1 MALKKVEINQD
12 ALKSIEKNGINIK
25 SLTNDEF
32 SSKINEYIIKGA
44 ERIEISKENL
54 LLLEGISILAKKF
67 DKEAVIDDLLNKKL
81 KEIYI
86 HLAETL

>member
-1 MALKKVEINQD
+1 MALRKVEINQD

-67 DKEAVIDDLLNKKL
+67 DKEAVIDELLNKKL

>member
-1 MALKKVEINQD
+1 MELKKVEINQD

-67 DKEAVIDDLLNKKL
+67 DKEAVIDELLNKKL

>member
-1 MALKKVEINQD
+1 MALKKVEISQD
-12 ALKSIEKNGINIK
+12 ALESIEKNGINIK

-32 SSKINEYIIKGA
+32 SNKINEYIIKGA

-67 DKEAVIDDLLNKKL
+67 DKKAVIDELFNKKL
-81 KEIYI
+81 KEIYL

>member
-32 SSKINEYIIKGA
+32 SVKINEYIIKGA

-67 DKEAVIDDLLNKKL
+67 DKEAVIDELLNKKL

>member
-67 DKEAVIDDLLNKKL
+67 DKEAGIDELLNKKL